1 MQSSSISMATNS
13 MHRTNDV
20 DAWTLD
26 AGAMDVIIT
35 GDALEHAI
43 ETHFDGYST
52 LEDVLFHRHCVSIF
66 CTHYSCLMHNVKSTQ
81 PRATTLPLRTAFN
94 TCTRYWALLC
104 NCLIICF
111 EWILSLFKYIS
122 KQPQTLITALTI
134 VCMVQTTN
142 AAPCGVTLSR
152 HYERTGTNSDWSSL
166 NIGVYFETGML
177 NDEPYYTQ
185 SSWWEPRYLY
195 YFSDHA
201 RWYVSTTLGSSAV
214 YRYCEGSDLLT
225 CAWYDWDAS
234 VSSFVLDGN
243 ATVSTWECPTSTSDL
258 YILVLE
264 PKTWDEAEDYCQT
277 TYNSHLATIT
287 DDVSA
292 QALLDLCPRCDLWM
306 GLNDHKIEGVWEYVD
321 GTECSG
327 STGCGTSYKFWNNG
341 EPDNAGS
348 LGNEDCAYIRYYAT
362 DINGMLADIACSIV
376 VPFACNKPTPK
387 PTNAPSSTPTNGP
400 TSNPIIAPTSQPT
413 NAPTSNPTIAPTSN
427 PTIAPTSKPTNAPTS
442 EPTIEPTSEPANAPT
457 STLVP
462 TGAPTHSSVNIA
474 IQNYIHSQERSVA
487 FSLSNIDL
495 SCGGSIAKVEIS
507 DHNNYDDIWVTND
520 PTASIQHYSFI
531 RAGLAFT
538 LPLSVRITAQYN
550 HINHTIESDDVITE
564 FTALQTFDFGS
575 NFCQQNTTVLIEP
588 NTPGNIK
595 PETTVEIGYSHIQYV
610 VISAFVLIGIL
621 GFIDARCI
629 RKNDFFHLMF
639 IFLSMLNVLDT
650 LSDVFFAV
658 DVFGTYSL
666 ATEHKSHFLMIFIA
680 SVSFIIIPVMIS
692 LYQLHAASSKH
703 WLKDNKIRQWLVQ
716 YVAPLYGVSILT
728 GSSFGATFIFN
739 SNLFDM
745 NIFDMG
751 LNKKYLLSWKTKR
764 VYSILFFENIPQL
777 CLSVWYTFMI
787 GNITFIPAVQMMF
800 SVISIIIS
808 TLTFCLQ
815 KKIYFTQDFVEITI
829 HVKGQCII
837 DKLKVCQRRI
847 DGLQQYLS
855 QVFGVHKNAIDIEK
869 PANIPNGVQIR
880 MHIFHNDSVNAA
892 GHFQELLYGVIEKSS
907 LQERIQN
914 EWKLSSAPSI
924 DTGDIETTFFKSK
937 EKKQISIAAR
947 QAHAR
952 EGVPDDEEAIP
963 FRKTDSMELAQIW
976 TETDHIQ

>member
-1 MQSSSISMATNS
+1 MQSSSISMASNS
-13 MHRTNDV
+13 TYRTDDV
-20 DAWTLD
+20 DVSTLD
-26 AGAMDVIIT
+26 AEVMDVT
-35 GDALEHAI
+35 GHALVHAI

-52 LEDVLFHRHCVSIF
+52 LEDVLFHRHCVPIL
-66 CTHYSCLMHNVKSTQ
+66 TTMHNVKSTQ

-94 TCTRYWALLC
+94 ICYWPLLC

-134 VCMVQTTN
+134 VCMVRTTN
-142 AAPCGVTLSR
+142 ATKCGVTLSA
-152 HYERTGTNSDWSSL
+152 HYGWSGTRTGSSPTNGIYL
-166 NIGVYFETGML
+166 ETGTL
-177 NDEPYYTQ
+177 NDEPYYYDTPG
-185 SSWWEPRYLY
+185 EYYLY
-195 YFSDHA
+195 YRSDLV
-201 RWYVSTTLGSSAV
+201 RWYVSTTLGSTGGTTM
-214 YRYCEGSDLLT
+214 RYCDGRDLFT
-225 CAWYDWDAS
+225 CAWYDWDGS
-234 VSSFVLDGN
+234 VSRFVLDATG
-243 ATVSTWECPTSTSDL
+243 TVSTFECATSDS
-258 YILVLE
+258 YIFV
-264 PKTWDEAEDYCQT
+264 PQSKSWNEAESYCQST
-277 TYNSHLATIT
+277 FSSHLATIT

-292 QALLDLCPRCDLWM
+292 QALLNNPICSDCRLWM
-306 GLNDHKIEGVWEYVD
+306 GLHDQSIEGVWEYTD
-321 GTECSG
+321 GTECST
-327 STGCGTSYKFWNNG
+327 SGCGTSYKFWDSG
-341 EPDNAGS
+341 EPNDYN
-348 LGNEDCAYIRYYAT
+348 GNGDCGYVRRTAT
-362 DINGMLADIACSIV
+362 DINNMLNSGTCGTV
-376 VPFACNKPTPK
+376 YQFACNKPTLE
-387 PTNAPSSTPTNGP
+387 
-400 TSNPIIAPTSQPT
+400 PT
-413 NAPTSNPTIAPTSN
+413 NAPTSTPTNAPTSQPTIAPTSN
-427 PTIAPTSKPTNAPTS
+427 PTNAPTSEPTNAPTS

-474 IQNYIHSQERSVA
+474 IQNYIHSKEHSVA

-575 NFCQQNTTVLIEP
+575 NFCQHLIDSSE
-588 NTPGNIK
+588 IK
-595 PETTVEIGYSHIQYV
+595 PETTVEIGYTFIQYA
-610 VISAFVLIGIL
+610 VISAFVLVGIL

-629 RKNDFFHLMF
+629 RRNDFFHLLF
-639 IFLSMLNVLDT
+639 IFLSMLNVLDM

-658 DVFGTYSL
+658 DVFGTYLL
-666 ATEHKSHFLMIFIA
+666 ATEHKSQFLIIFIA

-703 WLKDNKIRQWLVQ
+703 WLNDNKTRQWLLH
-716 YVAPLYGVSILT
+716 YVAALYGVSILT

-739 SNLFDM
+739 SHLFDM

-751 LNKKYLLSWKTKR
+751 LNRKYLLSWNTKK
-764 VYSILFFENIPQL
+764 VYSILLFENCPQL
-777 CLSVWYTFMI
+777 CLSVWYTVMI

-815 KKIYFTQDFVEITI
+815 KKIYFTQDFVEITMD
-829 HVKGQCII
+829 VKGQCVI
-837 DKLKVCQRRI
+837 DNLKVCQRRI
-847 DGLQQYLS
+847 KGLQRYLS
-855 QVFGVHKNAIDIEK
+855 QSVFGVHENAIDIEK
-869 PANIPNGVQIR
+869 PANIPNGVQLR
-880 MHIFHNDSVNAA
+880 MHIFHNDSDFNAA
-892 GHFQELLYGVIEKSS
+892 GHYQELLYDVIETRS
-907 LQERIQN
+907 LHERIQK

-924 DTGDIETTFFKSK
+924 GTEDIETAFFKSK

-947 QAHAR
+947 QANTR
-952 EGVPDDEEAIP
+952 EGVPDTDEAIP
-963 FRKTDSMELAQIW
+963 FQTSDSIELQQIW
-976 TETDHIQ
+976 TEKNHSQ